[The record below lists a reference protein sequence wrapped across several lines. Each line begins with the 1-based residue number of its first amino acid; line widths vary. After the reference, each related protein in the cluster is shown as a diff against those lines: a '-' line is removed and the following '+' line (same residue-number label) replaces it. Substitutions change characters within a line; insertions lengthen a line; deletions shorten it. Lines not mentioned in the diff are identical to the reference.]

1 MRGERICNLIGYVI
15 KRLFTGILLLLTVSI
30 FAFALLYFMPGS
42 AVDYLVEDGATEE
55 TVARITAQYGL
66 DQPLHIQYFRWLANF
81 LRGDLGKSLQSKVP
95 VTEIIAFRLPITLR
109 FTLWAFVLRLIISI
123 PLGVACALHKDGLLD
138 KATMALT
145 SMFQAIPNFWLGIL
159 LILLFGVE
167 LKWLPL
173 NGYGTT
179 AHFIL
184 PTIALAMN
192 GVSNSTRLTKVE
204 ALDVY
209 KERYVLTAY
218 AKGLSRRR
226 VIILHVLRN
235 SLILVMV
242 MAFMSIPYLISGAMI
257 IENLFAIPGMGT
269 IITQSIKIMDFPVVQ
284 ASVLLIA
291 VLVIVSNIAS
301 DIFTA
306 ILDPRVREELNK

>member
-1 MRGERICNLIGYVI
+1 MSRYIA
-15 KRLFTGILLLLTVSI
+15 KRLLSGLLLLVTVSV

-42 AVDYLVEDGATEE
+42 AVDYLVDENATEE

-66 DQPLHIQYFRWLANF
+66 DQPLHVQYGRWLKN
-81 LRGDLGKSLQSKVP
+81 LLHGDLGKSLQSKVP

-109 FTLWAFVLRLIISI
+109 FTLWAFALRLILSI
-123 PLGVACALHKDGLLD
+123 PLGVACALHRDSWLD
-138 KATMALT
+138 KSVMAIT
-145 SMFQAIPNFWLGIL
+145 SIFQAIPNFWLGIL
-159 LILLFGVE
+159 LILLFSVQ

-173 NGYGTT
+173 NGYGTA
-179 AHFIL
+179 AHYVL
-184 PTIALAMN
+184 PTIALAMS
-192 GVSNSTRLTKVE
+192 GVSNSIRLTKVE
-204 ALDVY
+204 ALDVC

-226 VIILHVLRN
+226 VIAFHVLRN

-242 MAFMSIPYLISGAMI
+242 MAFMSVPYLISGAMI

-291 VLVIVSNIAS
+291 ALVIVCNIAS
-301 DIFTA
+301 DIFMA
-306 ILDPRVREELNK
+306 ILDPRVREELK